1 MAEESSVGPGG
12 ERSHSFAWLP
22 QGHFRAVVI
31 DPPWR
36 FSGGT
41 RNRPQHYRRMSL
53 AEVRA
58 LPVRDLLHPEG
69 GRVFLW
75 ITAPLLHR
83 IPEIATAWRLRY
95 SSAIPWIKL
104 WPSEA
109 GLFVYAGS
117 IARGTGFEVM
127 GTAEYV
133 AILKAGRPHSI
144 KGRPF
149 SGVWIEPRREHS
161 RKPPNLMEEIEAR
174 LPGPYLEVFGRQ
186 SRPGWTVWGDE
197 ATKFDPAPALAAA
210 E

>member
-1 MAEESSVGPGG
+1 MSV
-12 ERSHSFAWLP
+12 FADLP
-22 QGHFRAVVI
+22 QHHFRAVVI

-41 RNRPQHYRRMSL
+41 ASRPQHYGRMTL
-53 AEVRA
+53 ADIKA
-58 LPVRDLLHPEG
+58 LPLRDLLHPEG

-83 IPEIATAWRLRY
+83 IPELARAWRLRY

-104 WPSEA
+104 WPKEE
-109 GLFVYAGS
+109 GLFVYAS
-117 IARGTGFEVM
+117 SVARGTGFEVI
-127 GTAEYV
+127 GNAEYV
-133 AILKAGRPHSI
+133 VILKGGRPHSI

-161 RKPPNLMEEIEAR
+161 RKPPNLHDEIEAR
-174 LPGPYLEVFGRQ
+174 IPGPYLEVFARE
-186 SRPGWTVWGDE
+186 SRLGWHSFGNE
-197 ATKFDPAPALAAA
+197 ARKFDPPVLMAA